1 MEAGDLPQA
10 LSATLIAYFEAWMR
24 AERPKLQRCN
34 DLARAFGDMLKRWTA
49 FIRFLDDG
57 QICLSNTAD
66 ERVLRSIA
74 LGRQSWLSSGSNRGG
89 QRAAAM

>member
-1 MEAGDLPQA
+1 
-10 LSATLIAYFEAWMR
+10 
-24 AERPKLQRCN
+24 
-34 DLARAFGDMLKRWTA
+34 MLKRWTA

-57 QICLSNTAD
+57 QICLWNTAD